1 MKDKNKR
8 DSMVIDWLLVI
19 LYFVIVLISTVSI
32 YVRSNFMIEFG
43 IPGALVIIV
52 SAVFI
57 NYIIKIIHTNPQEQ
71 EEKDRD

>member
-19 LYFVIVLISTVSI
+19 LYFVIVLILTVSI

-43 IPGALVIIV
+43 IPGAW
-52 SAVFI
+52 
-57 NYIIKIIHTNPQEQ
+57 
-71 EEKDRD
+71 